1 MKATDKKKVSVK
13 PMPDEDTT
21 KYIDYSQPLNFKQLL
36 KGNNTSTKKKGPKKA
51 A

>member
-13 PMPDEDTT
+13 QMLDEGTS

-36 KGNNTSTKKKGPKKA
+36 KANNAVTKKKGPKKA